1 LKKGVAEERDC
12 YYFQE
17 IGYSRKVAI
26 ARARELDML
35 VCRHAWE
42 GEVVESLGEA
52 ASRVDVGFGDAPR
65 GTGGGDDS
73 GLAQAPDAQW
83 ISLLTDVKG
92 ARLGEQTAC
101 GVKVFDGGSNDVR
114 P

>member
-1 LKKGVAEERDC
+1 LKEGVAEERDC

-42 GEVVESLGEA
+42 GEVVEK
-52 ASRVDVGFGDAPR
+52 SRVKLPR
-65 GTGGGDDS
+65 GWACDLGM
-73 GLAQAPDAQW
+73 
-83 ISLLTDVKG
+83 
-92 ARLGEQTAC
+92 RLVEPEA
-101 GVKVFDGGSNDVR
+101 VMILD
-114 P
+114 